1 MTILN
6 INSII
11 NNGATHKHKIN
22 NNMDTM
28 TAQVEDEN
36 KMGKNLIMKD
46 KEHRESTNE
55 NNNIC
60 LNTKNNLSNF
70 SVASLLSNNT
80 RTEHRHD
87 SASSPDRDYSRTIPG
102 DRSRSV
108 SPTSRRRYSNSS
120 PKPMSPHRRSSLD
133 DEEYDDQSD
142 VDDDVSID
150 VEDCSQIPR
159 SPHSDRPLSQ
169 NSNTS
174 RSPPPSHPP
183 NLNSLLIQQSANNLM
198 VARFMQAAG
207 AGGATPIRP
216 IPYSALAAAGLSS
229 PWNHPGHFSSSHHSL
244 FNNFHSGLSGS
255 PGKTVSNL
263 LITSI
268 KLFSSFN
275 FLKDGRRLYV

>member
-1 MTILN
+1 MLKLNNNSNSMTILN

-11 NNGATHKHKIN
+11 NNAGKHKTN
-22 NNMDTM
+22 NNMETM

-46 KEHRESTNE
+46 KDHHRGDGE

-60 LNTKNNLSNF
+60 LQTKNNLSNF

-87 SASSPDRDYSRTIPG
+87 SASSPDRDSYISRDRNNAG
-102 DRSRSV
+102 DRSRSC
-108 SPTSRRRYSNSS
+108 SPTSRRYSNCS
-120 PKPMSPHRRSSLD
+120 PKPHGSPNRRSSLD
-133 DEEYDDQSD
+133 EEEYDDNSD

-159 SPHSDRPLSQ
+159 SPTSDGRPHSQ
-169 NSNTS
+169 NSNSS
-174 RSPPPSHPP
+174 RSPPPSSHPA

-216 IPYSALAAAGLSS
+216 IPYSALAAAGLSN
-229 PWNHPGHFSSSHHSL
+229 PWNHPGHFSSSHHGL
-244 FNNFHSGLSGS
+244 FNNFHAGLGGS
-255 PGKTVSNL
+255 PGKKRF
-263 LITSI
+263 II
-268 KLFSSFN
+268 
-275 FLKDGRRLYV
+275 FL